1 MQINKIH
8 DLRRHLGT
16 DDMTEPSH
24 RRGPVGVIN
33 LKATRV
39 MAFLIITLSLVAC
52 ALVCVLAIWEIVP
65 AVYAWRAL
73 GSFGIVAAA
82 TAIFVSLNEGFGP
95 GIRD

>member
-1 MQINKIH
+1 MQIEKIH

-16 DDMTEPSH
+16 DNMTEPSH

-39 MAFLIITLSLVAC
+39 IAFLIITLSLVAC
-52 ALVCVLAIWEIVP
+52 ALVCVLAVWEVVP
-65 AVYAWRAL
+65 AVFAWRAL
-73 GSFGIVAAA
+73 SSFGIVAAA